1 MIKRD
6 TPIQNERRSER
17 RTVATEYLHLMFNL
31 LHQQQISS
39 AQLVRGTGVPVRV
52 IESADSYITA
62 EQYHLIINNALR
74 LSRNPLLGFELGSQ
88 LQLSDHGFLG
98 FAVMASETLGQAFTM
113 AIRYA
118 KTRTQL
124 VDLRFNN
131 DGDSVTLHILRNRA
145 IGSSFHFVVQNII
158 TTFINMM
165 RILTDDSDEL
175 TAFIR
180 LTDSAIADP
189 SAYERYLGVPIYFDQ
204 QENQICFPTYLLEL
218 PVSTA
223 NTNTRRVA
231 ELECEKQ
238 LARIQVGDDLISAIH
253 KQLDQLQSFPI
264 LAVMSDRLNTSPRTL
279 NRKLAQ
285 LNTTYQKIIDE
296 KRHFLAIKLLSE
308 GHQSIEDVAATL
320 GYNDTSNFS
329 RAFRR
334 WQGVT
339 PNQYRQATRIIV

>member
-1 MIKRD
+1 MTKRN
-6 TPIQNERRSER
+6 TPIPNERRGKHR
-17 RTVATEYLHLMFNL
+17 IVATEYLHMMFQL
-31 LHQQQISS
+31 LNEQQITS

-62 EQYHLIINNALR
+62 EQYHLIVNNALR

-88 LQLSDHGFLG
+88 LQSSDHGFLG
-98 FAVMASETLGQAFTM
+98 YAVVASEDLGQAFTL

-124 VDLRFNN
+124 VDLRITN

-145 IGSSFHFVVQNII
+145 IGGSFDFIVQYIV

-165 RILTDDSDEL
+165 RILTNDSEEL

-180 LTDSAIADP
+180 LTDSAIAD
-189 SAYERYLGVPIYFDQ
+189 STAYDRYLGVPIYFDQ
-204 QENQICFPTYLLEL
+204 LENQICFPTYLLEL
-218 PVSTA
+218 PVSSA
-223 NTNTRRVA
+223 NTNARRVA

-238 LARIQVGDDLISAIH
+238 LARIQAGDDLISAIH
-253 KQLDQLQSFPI
+253 KHLDQLQSFPI
-264 LAVMSDRLNTSPRTL
+264 LAVMADRLNTSSRTL

-308 GHQSIEDVAATL
+308 GHQSIDDVAATL
-320 GYNDTSNFS
+320 GYNDTSNFN

-339 PNQYRQATRIIV
+339 PTQYRRATKRFI

>member
-1 MIKRD
+1 MTKRD
-6 TPIQNERRSER
+6 TQIQTERRGER
-17 RTVATEYLHLMFNL
+17 RIVATEYLHLMFKL
-31 LHQQQISS
+31 LHEQQITS

-88 LQLSDHGFLG
+88 LRLADHGFLG
-98 FAVMASETLGQAFTM
+98 FAIMASENLGQAFSL

-124 VDLRFNN
+124 VDLRINN
-131 DGDSVTLHILRNRA
+131 DGDSVTLRILRNRA
-145 IGSSFHFVVQNII
+145 LGGSFNFIVQYIA

-165 RILTDDSDEL
+165 RILTNDSEEL

-180 LTDSAIADP
+180 LSDTAVADP
-189 SAYERYLGVPIYFDQ
+189 SAYDRYLGVPIYFDQ
-204 QENQICFPTYLLEL
+204 VDNQICFPTYLLEL
-218 PVSTA
+218 PVSSA
-223 NTNTRRVA
+223 NIHARRAA

-238 LARIQVGDDLISAIH
+238 LARIQVGDDLVSAIH
-253 KQLDQLQSFPI
+253 KQLDQMQSFPI
-264 LAVMSDRLNTSPRTL
+264 LSVMSDRLNTSPRTL

-339 PNQYRQATRIIV
+339 PNQYRQASRIVV